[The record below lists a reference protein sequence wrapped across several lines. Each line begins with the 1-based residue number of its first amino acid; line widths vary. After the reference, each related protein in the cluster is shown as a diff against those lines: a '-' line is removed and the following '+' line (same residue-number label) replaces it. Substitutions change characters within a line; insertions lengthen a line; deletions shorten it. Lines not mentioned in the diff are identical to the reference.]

1 MQQKNCLP
9 YKNKMCNCRNKNLPK
24 EMQMPAQ
31 EKKPIP
37 KTPPMLPD
45 VVKKPPTLDVS
56 SNSSSRSI
64 NNINNSGN
72 SGSSSSSGNSSSSS
86 SGNSSSS
93 SSSSSGGSNTLTCG
107 QIAAICIGC
116 VLFLIIVAIVVYF
129 VVRRYKD
136 NKISTTIEKRLS
148 TQ

>member
-86 SGNSSSS
+86 S
-93 SSSSSGGSNTLTCG
+93 SSSGGSNTLTCG